1 MSPSIPGRC
10 RLGRTA
16 KFAIRAAATAC
27 AFEIADDVEAAT
39 SEVSGVSTCRGFS
52 VLCTAGRRPAGRM
65 GLGSPLFLTRTYE
78 VRESGPET
86 RNLSGEVGKPGSNM
100 SPPHLSII

>member
-65 GLGSPLFLTRTYE
+65 GLGSPLFLTRTQE
-78 VRESGPET
+78 VMKSERVARRLKMG
-86 RNLSGEVGKPGSNM
+86 
-100 SPPHLSII
+100 